1 MKTVVYVVSVHSQS
15 IKRLSPSE
23 NDESV
28 RVGEDNDS
36 AEKRRDDKKDLREV
50 KTPPVEGIF
59 GKSKIAS
66 ETWMIQKDRGEIFRS
81 RTLAGPL
88 ILDVV

>member
-1 MKTVVYVVSVHSQS
+1 M
-15 IKRLSPSE
+15 
-23 NDESV
+23 
-28 RVGEDNDS
+28 RVGEDNNGT
-36 AEKRRDDKKDLREV
+36 EKRRNDKKNLREV
-50 KTPPVEGIF
+50 KTPPAEGIF

-66 ETWMIQKDRGEIFRS
+66 ETWMIQKDCEIFKS

>member
-1 MKTVVYVVSVHSQS
+1 MYVVESVHPRS
-15 IKRLSPSE
+15 IKKLSPSE

-28 RVGEDNDS
+28 RVGENNDGT
-36 AEKRRDDKKDLREV
+36 EKRRNDKKDLGEV
-50 KTPPVEGIF
+50 KAPPEEGIF

>member
-1 MKTVVYVVSVHSQS
+1 M
-15 IKRLSPSE
+15 
-23 NDESV
+23 
-28 RVGEDNDS
+28 RVGKDNDC
-36 AEKRRDDKKDLREV
+36 AEKRRNNKKDLREV

-66 ETWMIQKDRGEIFRS
+66 ETWIIQRDCEIFRS

>member
-1 MKTVVYVVSVHSQS
+1 M
-15 IKRLSPSE
+15 
-23 NDESV
+23 
-28 RVGEDNDS
+28 GEDNDS
-36 AEKRRDDKKDLREV
+36 AEKGRNDQKDLGEV

-66 ETWMIQKDRGEIFRS
+66 ETWMIQKDREIFGS
-81 RTLAGPL
+81 RTLARPL

>member
-1 MKTVVYVVSVHSQS
+1 M
-15 IKRLSPSE
+15 
-23 NDESV
+23 
-28 RVGEDNDS
+28 GEDNDS
-36 AEKRRDDKKDLREV
+36 AKKRRNDKKNLREV

-66 ETWMIQKDRGEIFRS
+66 ETWIIRKDLGEIFRS